1 MIIVLVYSC
10 VSFHNYVMELDLTTI
25 QKIISIQYPKYASF
39 EIRNVV
45 KSGHDNQTF
54 HLGNEYS
61 LRFPSAYDYSSQVLK
76 EHQFCKKLQES
87 ISYRITEP
95 IELGQPSDLF
105 PYHFSINSWIDG
117 ESMNEFN
124 VKDKNQLAYDLAQFL
139 NELKQCD
146 PHLGPL
152 PGPHN
157 FYRGGNLSTYHEE
170 TIQAIKECDDFDQTE
185 CLKIW
190 HTGLNSDFKGPN
202 TWIHGDLEKDNLL
215 IKDDRLYAVIDFG
228 NMGIGDP
235 ACDYVMA
242 WTYFNIESR
251 QIFLQAFGINQAMIN
266 RAKAW
271 ALWKAIISLN
281 NPNSRLTA
289 INTLNELLSDS
300 KTNF

>member
-1 MIIVLVYSC
+1 M
-10 VSFHNYVMELDLTTI
+10 DLNLIEI
-25 QKIISIQYPKYASF
+25 QNILSTQFPQYASL
-39 EIRNVV
+39 ELRQVA
-45 KSGHDNQTF
+45 KSGHDNRTF
-54 HLGNEYS
+54 HLGNSFS
-61 LRFPSAYDYSSQVLK
+61 LRFPSGLEYAIQVLK

-87 ISYRITEP
+87 ISILITEP
-95 IELGQPSDLF
+95 IELGQPSELF
-105 PYHFSINSWIDG
+105 PYHFSINRWIEG
-117 ESMNEFN
+117 ESINEFN
-124 VKDKNQLAYDLAQFL
+124 VKDKNQLAYDLAKFL
-139 NELKQCD
+139 NELKHCD
-146 PHLGPL
+146 PQVGPL

-157 FYRGGNLSTYHEE
+157 FYRGGDLSTYHEE
-170 TIQAIKECDDFDQTE
+170 TIQAIKACDIVDQNE

-190 HTGLNSDFKGPN
+190 NSGLHSRFDGPN

-215 IKDDRLYAVIDFG
+215 IKDNRLYAVIDFG